1 MLFSGGCNHNM
12 TAAATALVSSQ
23 REAERRL
30 GLSHTALQKAQ
41 RAGRIA
47 PEPGGGW
54 DLETVRAA
62 RREQRPGTRADGD
75 GRADAAHGGGT

>member
-1 MLFSGGCNHNM
+1 M

-47 PEPGGGW
+47 PEPDGGW

-62 RREQRPGTRADGD
+62 RRKQRPGTWADGD